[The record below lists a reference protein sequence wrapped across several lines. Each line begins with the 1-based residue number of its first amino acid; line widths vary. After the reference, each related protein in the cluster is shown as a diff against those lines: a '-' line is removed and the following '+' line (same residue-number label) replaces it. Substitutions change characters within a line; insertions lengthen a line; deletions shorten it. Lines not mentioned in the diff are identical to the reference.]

1 MAASEMNQTRTDK
14 VTPSD
19 QTLTTFQISL
29 SQSYLDKFRTLN
41 FMALRVQ
48 SIYNLET
55 YNDDVITKTLQ
66 TVKEV
71 TLSGF
76 DFE

>member
-1 MAASEMNQTRTDK
+1 MYTEALK
-14 VTPSD
+14 
-19 QTLTTFQISL
+19 
-29 SQSYLDKFRTLN
+29 YLDKYRTLN